1 MSVITDEEFIAAQ
14 DNFNNEPDEKVANT
28 ILRDIFWPYLNNL
41 AFCTIRKI
49 LSRKGVISYYSTE
62 DIDELTKDVVC
73 KLISR
78 YINSKK
84 GTSRFYKKHHEPYRK
99 DFPKAMVWNACVG
112 TIFKK
117 PKKEINLENI
127 EGLHELYDNTF
138 EDRIVEKLDNELY
151 HR

>member
-1 MSVITDEEFIAAQ
+1 MSFITDEEFIAAQ
-14 DNFNNEPDEKVANT
+14 DNFNNEPDEKVANS

-78 YINSKK
+78 YINSK
-84 GTSRFYKKHHEPYRK
+84 
-99 DFPKAMVWNACVG
+99 
-112 TIFKK
+112 
-117 PKKEINLENI
+117 
-127 EGLHELYDNTF
+127 NTA
-138 EDRIVEKLDNELY
+138 NQTY
-151 HR
+151 